1 MNAYTKD
8 LLHLHVIV
16 FIYGFTAILGRLISL
31 DATQLVWYRMFIAF
45 VTLGAMLIIYKTP
58 AVLPL
63 KTTLHLIG
71 VGFIV
76 ALHWVTFFLAIKIS
90 TISVALGCLATTT
103 LFTSFLEPAFV
114 KRTISKLEVV
124 IGFII
129 IIGLYTIF
137 QFEPDHLPG
146 IITGVFSAF
155 LAALFTVLNKRFI
168 RIYHPTTISFYE
180 MAGGF
185 MAITIYL
192 WVSNAFSSG
201 LATPSSW
208 DWFYL
213 LLLGIVCTAY
223 AYMASVKVMKTLS
236 AYTVVLTINL
246 EPVYGILI
254 AFLFFSESERMS
266 TGFYAG
272 TMIILGAVLLF
283 PVLRKNKKGLKWFK
297 KTPNTFIY

>member
-1 MNAYTKD
+1 MKAYTKD

-31 DATQLVWYRMFIAF
+31 DATQLVWYRMLIAF
-45 VTLGAMLIIYKTP
+45 TALGGMLLVYRTP
-58 AVLPL
+58 ARLPMVSIF
-63 KTTLHLIG
+63 KLIG

-76 ALHWVTFFLAIKIS
+76 ALHWVTFFHAIKIS

-103 LFTSFLEPAFV
+103 LFTSFLEPAII

-137 QFEPDHLPG
+137 QFEPDHLAG
-146 IITGVFSAF
+146 ILTGIVSAF

-168 RIYHPTTISFYE
+168 RVYHPTTISFYE
-180 MAGGF
+180 MGGGF
-185 MAITIYL
+185 IAITLFL
-192 WVSNAFSSG
+192 WANNTFSSG
-201 LATPSSW
+201 LATPTSW

-213 LLLGIVCTAY
+213 LLLGSVCTAY
-223 AYMASVKVMKTLS
+223 AYMASVKVMQTLS

-246 EPVYGILI
+246 EPVYGILM
-254 AFLFFSESERMS
+254 AFFFFGESERMS
-266 TGFYAG
+266 AGFYAG
-272 TMIILGAVLLF
+272 TLLILGAVLLF
-283 PVLRKNKKGLKWFK
+283 PVLRRKKR
-297 KTPNTFIY
+297 P

>member
-1 MNAYTKD
+1 MEKYTKD

-31 DATQLVWYRMFIAF
+31 DAAQLVWYRMLIAFIA
-45 VTLGAMLIIYKTP
+45 LGGMLIIYRTP
-58 AVLPL
+58 ARLPF
-63 KTTLHLIG
+63 KSIIKLIG

-76 ALHWVTFFLAIKIS
+76 ALHWVTFFHAIKIS

-103 LFTSFLEPAFV
+103 LFTSFLEPAII
-114 KRTISKLEVV
+114 KRALSKLEVIV
-124 IGFII
+124 GLII

-137 QFEPDHLPG
+137 QFEPDHLAG
-146 IITGVFSAF
+146 IVTGIVSAF

-168 RIYHPTTISFYE
+168 RVYHPTTISFYE

-185 MAITIYL
+185 IAITVFL
-192 WVSNAFSSG
+192 WGNNSFSSG
-201 LATPSSW
+201 LATPSHW

-223 AYMASVKVMKTLS
+223 AYMASVKVMQTLS

-246 EPVYGILI
+246 EPVYGILM
-254 AFLFFSESERMS
+254 AFLFFGESERMS
-266 TGFYAG
+266 VGFYVG
-272 TMIILGAVLLF
+272 TVIILGAVLLF
-283 PVLRKNKKGLKWFK
+283 PVLRRSKIWR
-297 KTPNTFIY
+297 

>member
-1 MNAYTKD
+1 MKTHTKD
-8 LLHLHVIV
+8 LIHLHVIV

-31 DATQLVWYRMFIAF
+31 DATQLVWYRMLIAF
-45 VTLGAMLIIYKTP
+45 VALGGMLLLFRTP
-58 AVLPL
+58 FQLPL
-63 KTTLHLIG
+63 KPILKLIG

-76 ALHWVTFFLAIKIS
+76 AMHWVTFFHAIKIS

-103 LFTSFLEPAFV
+103 LFTSFLEPALI
-114 KRTISKLEVV
+114 KRALSKLEVF

-137 QFEPDHLPG
+137 QFEPDHLAGIVTG
-146 IITGVFSAF
+146 IISAF

-168 RIYHPTTISFYE
+168 RVYHPTTISFYE
-180 MAGGF
+180 MGGGF
-185 MAITIYL
+185 IGITLYL
-192 WVSNAFSSG
+192 WANNTFASG
-201 LATPSSW
+201 LATPSHW

-223 AYMASVKVMKTLS
+223 AYMASVKVMQTLS

-246 EPVYGILI
+246 EPVYGILM
-254 AFLFFSESERMS
+254 AFLFFGESERMS

-272 TMIILGAVLLF
+272 TLIILGAVLLF
-283 PVLRKNKKGLKWFK
+283 PVLRRNRIRNK
-297 KTPNTFIY
+297 